1 MLKVADV
8 ISFPFS
14 QELRL
19 VAGEKG
25 LSRMVTNV
33 GIHNHEELESIPK
46 GFGAGDFI
54 LTPLYMCGDDP
65 EKIHDYLYA
74 FIEAGVAAIGIQN
87 IFFDALPQKTVE
99 HINESAVPVFLF
111 PKAVLTED
119 LVVEIKNA
127 IAKDNKYTEYETLL
141 AEIIEGK
148 NTSQN
153 QKLLLALVDPLGRGE
168 AAVYYF
174 YLLSKGT
181 GADIMETVKAL
192 DQEISDPLLGHEMK
206 ALKYRH
212 GFFLFAAG
220 PKRCAQGSPLK
231 LIREYGFDTESYR
244 IGLHHWGKD
253 ENLEE
258 ALKKSMAA
266 SVVSRCEGQKQTIYD
281 DMGIYKYL
289 FPMRKEDPIY
299 REYRQRV
306 GKLAEYDEKNHTN
319 LLETA
324 ITYIENNGELNKTA
338 ESMFQHIN
346 TIRYR
351 LKRISEIMGIQRG
364 NGHDFYV
371 ELSFLIKAHKV
382 LTLLEYEGFFDA

>member
-1 MLKVADV
+1 
-8 ISFPFS
+8 
-14 QELRL
+14 
-19 VAGEKG
+19 
-25 LSRMVTNV
+25 
-33 GIHNHEELESIPK
+33 
-46 GFGAGDFI
+46 
-54 LTPLYMCGDDP
+54 
-65 EKIHDYLYA
+65 
-74 FIEAGVAAIGIQN
+74 
-87 IFFDALPQKTVE
+87 
-99 HINESAVPVFLF
+99 
-111 PKAVLTED
+111 
-119 LVVEIKNA
+119 
-127 IAKDNKYTEYETLL
+127 
-141 AEIIEGK
+141 
-148 NTSQN
+148 
-153 QKLLLALVDPLGRGE
+153 
-168 AAVYYF
+168 
-174 YLLSKGT
+174 
-181 GADIMETVKAL
+181 
-192 DQEISDPLLGHEMK
+192 
-206 ALKYRH
+206 
-212 GFFLFAAG
+212 
-220 PKRCAQGSPLK
+220 
-231 LIREYGFDTESYR
+231 
-244 IGLHHWGKD
+244 
-253 ENLEE
+253 
-258 ALKKSMAA
+258 MAA

>member
-1 MLKVADV
+1 MLKVADI

-14 QELRL
+14 QELQL
-19 VAGEKG
+19 VAGAKG
-25 LSRMVTNV
+25 MNRVVTNV
-33 GIHNHEELESIPK
+33 GIHNHEELDSIPA

-65 EKIHDYLYA
+65 EKIHAYLCA
-74 FIEAGVAAIGIQN
+74 FMEAGVAAIGIQN
-87 IFFDALPQKTVE
+87 IFFHALPQETID
-99 HINESAVPVFLF
+99 HINEKSVPVFLF

-127 IAKDNKYTEYETLL
+127 IAKDNKYIEYETMLE
-141 AEIIEGK
+141 EILQGRSTIQ
-148 NTSQN
+148 T
-153 QKLLLALVDPLGRGE
+153 QKLLLALIDPMERGE
-168 AAVYYF
+168 ATVYYF
-174 YLLSKGT
+174 YRLSKAAGE
-181 GADIMETVKAL
+181 DIMENVKAL
-192 DQEISDPLLGHEMK
+192 DHEISDPLPQHEMK
-206 ALKYRH
+206 ALKYRQ

-220 PKRCAQGSPLK
+220 PKRTAQRSPLK
-231 LIREYGFDTESYR
+231 LIEEYGFDTDGYR
-244 IGLHHWGKD
+244 IGAHHWSKD
-253 ENLEE
+253 EKIGD

-266 SVVSRCEGQKQTIYD
+266 SVVSRCEGQKQTVYD

-289 FPMRKEDPIY
+289 FPVRKDDPIY

-306 GKLAEYDEKNHTN
+306 GKLADYDKKNHTN

-324 ITYIENNGELNKTA
+324 IAYIENGGELSKTA
-338 ESMFQHIN
+338 ESMFQHVN

-351 LKRISEIMGIQRG
+351 LKRISEIIGLQRG

-382 LTLLEYEGFFDA
+382 LGLPEYKGFDGP